1 MREAEGR
8 EWTER
13 REGMCKRMSEREGV
27 GIYPGILALGGYL
40 TLRNVQ
46 SRAQTVA

>member
-1 MREAEGR
+1 MAREER
-8 EWTER
+8 ENVCER
-13 REGMCKRMSEREGV
+13 TSERERI

>member
-1 MREAEGR
+1 MREGEGR
-8 EWTER
+8 EWTEKR
-13 REGMCKRMSEREGV
+13 GMCERMSERERV